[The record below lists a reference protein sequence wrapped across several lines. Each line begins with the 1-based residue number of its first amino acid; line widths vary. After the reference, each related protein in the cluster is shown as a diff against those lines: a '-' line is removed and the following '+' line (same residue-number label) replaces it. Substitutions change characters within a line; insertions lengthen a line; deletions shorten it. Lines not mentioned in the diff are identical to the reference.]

1 MQTVDESTMD
11 DVITTIDFA
20 TLFSQEE
27 LKAKRAEE
35 KDRRKKN
42 RFLSVENSH
51 FLIYLICLL
60 ISIVLIAAYLFLPCA
75 ETSKWLAVLMSLGAS
90 GFGAALLAFFIDRSD
105 TDAQDKAAVDA
116 YNNSVAYIYDTLW
129 TVFGNRSYQYM
140 KKIDKNNGQQIAAQ
154 QSAEKFINQ
163 FNLAMKAID
172 SFRLNYAAAM
182 SDEVSGDYSLLK
194 SQLVQFTATL
204 SYPVNVDHLID
215 ALDGTRI
222 WLRGWYSTERLKKHF
237 RFI

>member
-35 KDRRKKN
+35 KGRRKKN
-42 RFLSVENSH
+42 GILSVENSH

-105 TDAQDKAAVDA
+105 TDAQDRTAVGA

-172 SFRLNYAAAM
+172 SFRFN
-182 SDEVSGDYSLLK
+182 
-194 SQLVQFTATL
+194 
-204 SYPVNVDHLID
+204 
-215 ALDGTRI
+215 
-222 WLRGWYSTERLKKHF
+222 
-237 RFI
+237 

>member
-1 MQTVDESTMD
+1 
-11 DVITTIDFA
+11 
-20 TLFSQEE
+20 
-27 LKAKRAEE
+27 
-35 KDRRKKN
+35 
-42 RFLSVENSH
+42 
-51 FLIYLICLL
+51 
-60 ISIVLIAAYLFLPCA
+60 
-75 ETSKWLAVLMSLGAS
+75 MSLGAS

-140 KKIDKNNGQQIAAQ
+140 KKIDTNNGQQIVAQ

-172 SFRLNYAAAM
+172 SFRLNYAAEM

-204 SYPVNVDHLID
+204 SYPVDVDHLIN

-222 WLRGWYSTERLKKHF
+222 WLRRWYSTERLKKHF

>member
-1 MQTVDESTMD
+1 MVPGLQNVS
-11 DVITTIDFA
+11 VHICAGFQQIPLGLLLHIA
-20 TLFSQEE
+20 GKQE
-27 LKAKRAEE
+27 ARPA
-35 KDRRKKN
+35 
-42 RFLSVENSH
+42 
-51 FLIYLICLL
+51 II
-60 ISIVLIAAYLFLPCA
+60 
-75 ETSKWLAVLMSLGAS
+75 
-90 GFGAALLAFFIDRSD
+90 
-105 TDAQDKAAVDA
+105 DAQDKAAVDA

-182 SDEVSGDYSLLK
+182 SDEVSSDYSLLK

-204 SYPVNVDHLID
+204 SHPVNVDHLID

-222 WLRGWYSTERLKKHF
+222 WLRRWYSTERLKKHF

>member
-1 MQTVDESTMD
+1 M
-11 DVITTIDFA
+11 
-20 TLFSQEE
+20 
-27 LKAKRAEE
+27 
-35 KDRRKKN
+35 
-42 RFLSVENSH
+42 
-51 FLIYLICLL
+51 

-75 ETSKWLAVLMSLGAS
+75 ETSNWLAVLMSLGAS

-105 TDAQDKAAVDA
+105 TAAQDRAAVGA
-116 YNNSVAYIYDTLW
+116 YNNSVVYIYDTLW

-172 SFRLNYAAAM
+172 SFRFNYVAAM
-182 SDEVSGDYSLLK
+182 SDEVSSDYSLLK

-204 SYPVNVDHLID
+204 SHPANVDHLID

-222 WLRGWYSTERLKKHF
+222 WLRRWYSTERLKKHF

>member
-1 MQTVDESTMD
+1 MVTGLQNVSVHICAGFQQVALGLLLHIAGKQEARPA
-11 DVITTIDFA
+11 VI
-20 TLFSQEE
+20 
-27 LKAKRAEE
+27 
-35 KDRRKKN
+35 
-42 RFLSVENSH
+42 
-51 FLIYLICLL
+51 
-60 ISIVLIAAYLFLPCA
+60 
-75 ETSKWLAVLMSLGAS
+75 
-90 GFGAALLAFFIDRSD
+90 
-105 TDAQDKAAVDA
+105 DAQDKAAVDA

-182 SDEVSGDYSLLK
+182 SDEVSSDYSLLK
-194 SQLVQFTATL
+194 SQLVQFAATL
-204 SYPVNVDHLID
+204 SHPVNVDHLID

-222 WLRGWYSTERLKKHF
+222 WLRRWYSTERLKKHF

>member
-1 MQTVDESTMD
+1 MQTVDESTLD

-42 RFLSVENSH
+42 RFLSVENS
-51 FLIYLICLL
+51 CLL

-182 SDEVSGDYSLLK
+182 SDEVSSDYSLLK
-194 SQLVQFTATL
+194 SQLVQFAATL
-204 SYPVNVDHLID
+204 SHPVNVDHLID

-222 WLRGWYSTERLKKHF
+222 WLRRWYSTERLKKHF

>member
-1 MQTVDESTMD
+1 MVTGLQNVRTHIRVGFQQ
-11 DVITTIDFA
+11 IPLGLLLHIA
-20 TLFSQEE
+20 RKQE
-27 LKAKRAEE
+27 AR
-35 KDRRKKN
+35 
-42 RFLSVENSH
+42 
-51 FLIYLICLL
+51 
-60 ISIVLIAAYLFLPCA
+60 
-75 ETSKWLAVLMSLGAS
+75 LAV
-90 GFGAALLAFFIDRSD
+90 I
-105 TDAQDKAAVDA
+105 DAQDKAAVDA

-182 SDEVSGDYSLLK
+182 SDEVSSDYSLLK

-204 SYPVNVDHLID
+204 SHPVNVDHLID

-222 WLRGWYSTERLKKHF
+222 WLRRWYSTERLKKHF

>member
-1 MQTVDESTMD
+1 MQTVDKSTMD
-11 DVITTIDFA
+11 DAITTIDFA

-27 LKAKRAEE
+27 LTAKRAEE

-42 RFLSVENSH
+42 RILSVESSH
-51 FLIYLICLL
+51 FLIYLMCLL
-60 ISIVLIAAYLFLPCA
+60 ISIALIAAYLISPRA
-75 ETSKWLAVLMSLGAS
+75 EASKWLAVLMSLGS
-90 GFGAALLAFFIDRSD
+90 NGFGAAPLAFFIDRSD
-105 TDAQDKAAVDA
+105 TAAQDRAAVGA
-116 YNNSVAYIYDTLW
+116 YNNSVVYIYDTLW

-140 KKIDKNNGQQIAAQ
+140 KKIDKNNGRQIAAQ

-172 SFRLNYAAAM
+172 SFRFNYAAAM
-182 SDEVSGDYSLLK
+182 SDEVSSDYGLLK

-204 SYPVNVDHLID
+204 SHPANVDHLID

-222 WLRGWYSTERLKKHF
+222 WLRRWYSTEKLKKHF

>member
-1 MQTVDESTMD
+1 
-11 DVITTIDFA
+11 
-20 TLFSQEE
+20 
-27 LKAKRAEE
+27 
-35 KDRRKKN
+35 
-42 RFLSVENSH
+42 
-51 FLIYLICLL
+51 
-60 ISIVLIAAYLFLPCA
+60 
-75 ETSKWLAVLMSLGAS
+75 MSLGAS

-105 TDAQDKAAVDA
+105 TAAQDRAAVGA
-116 YNNSVAYIYDTLW
+116 YNNSVVYIYDTLW

-140 KKIDKNNGQQIAAQ
+140 KKIDKNNGRQIAAQ

-172 SFRLNYAAAM
+172 SFRFNYAAAM
-182 SDEVSGDYSLLK
+182 SDEVSSDYGLLK

-204 SYPVNVDHLID
+204 SHPANVDHLID

-222 WLRGWYSTERLKKHF
+222 WLRGWYSAERLKKHF

>member
-1 MQTVDESTMD
+1 M
-11 DVITTIDFA
+11 
-20 TLFSQEE
+20 
-27 LKAKRAEE
+27 
-35 KDRRKKN
+35 
-42 RFLSVENSH
+42 
-51 FLIYLICLL
+51 

-172 SFRLNYAAAM
+172 SFRLSYAAAM
-182 SDEVSGDYSLLK
+182 SDEVSSDYSLLK
-194 SQLVQFTATL
+194 SQLVQFAATL
-204 SYPVNVDHLID
+204 SHPVNVDHLID

-222 WLRGWYSTERLKKHF
+222 WLRRWYSTERLKKHF